1 MIGINHIF
9 LKILLER
16 LLDSSSKIIGK
27 KGKSLKEIGLYLCQD
42 YGVLAQNKK
51 SID

>member
-16 LLDSSSKIIGK
+16 LLDSRKIIGK

>member
-9 LKILLER
+9 FKILLER
-16 LLDSSSKIIGK
+16 LLDSSKIIGK